1 VIGKNVTLACIV
13 NVTTNDPPVLNVL
26 WKKMTPSGS
35 GTIDVS
41 GSQKYSGSTTDSPNL
56 IIKNLDVHD
65 NGNYSCLATNA
76 AGTSES
82 DVAVL
87 TVAGSE

>member
-1 VIGKNVTLACIV
+1 MIGQNVSLACIV
-13 NVTTNDPPVLNVL
+13 TVTTNDPPVLNVY

-35 GTIDVS
+35 GIIGVS
-41 GSQKYSGSTTDSPNL
+41 GSQKYSGSTIESPNL
-56 IIKNLDVHD
+56 IIRNLDVHD

-87 TVAGSE
+87 TVTGSE